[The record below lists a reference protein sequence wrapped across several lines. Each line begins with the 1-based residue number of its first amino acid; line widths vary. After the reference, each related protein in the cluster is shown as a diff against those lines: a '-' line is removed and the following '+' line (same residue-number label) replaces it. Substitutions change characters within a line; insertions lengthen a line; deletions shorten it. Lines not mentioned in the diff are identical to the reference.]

1 MVSRMS
7 SLVLT
12 LWVTFAS
19 PELSEAGPPLL
30 HSAGRE
36 GRSEQH
42 PAFFT
47 SSHAVTPCLSC
58 SQQHLPGNP
67 FPAAPRWSFKSF
79 ERLSL
84 KFLHRNH
91 CLMFTGGRGGS
102 QPVSNKGDLEDRAL
116 GSSQPWII
124 PSEVIFHHF
133 QHLFSVQLAE
143 VTVLKQTEG
152 NKDQA
157 THIY

>member
-1 MVSRMS
+1 MPRQQHFLLTSENPEEAAVQSVGQNTAFD
-7 SLVLT
+7 SLLHSEFGSPGHCGEQNEQPCAHT
-12 LWVTFAS
+12 LGHICIPRA
-19 PELSEAGPPLL
+19 LRAGPPLL

-47 SSHAVTPCLSC
+47 SFHAVTPCLSC

-91 CLMFTGGRGGS
+91 CLMFSGTQEGGGK
-102 QPVSNKGDLEDRAL
+102 PACL
-116 GSSQPWII
+116 
-124 PSEVIFHHF
+124 
-133 QHLFSVQLAE
+133 
-143 VTVLKQTEG
+143 
-152 NKDQA
+152 
-157 THIY
+157 

>member
-1 MVSRMS
+1 MKPCGFSHSGEAAPQSVGQSAAFDAQIALPVQLPRALWRAERAALS
-7 SLVLT
+7 PVLT
-12 LWVTFAS
+12 HSVTFAS
-19 PELSEAGPPLL
+19 PELPEAGPPLL

-67 FPAAPRWSFKSF
+67 FPAAPRWSFKRF

-91 CLMFTGGRGGS
+91 CLMFSTEHRREGGGKK
-102 QPVSNKGDLEDRAL
+102 PACL
-116 GSSQPWII
+116 
-124 PSEVIFHHF
+124 
-133 QHLFSVQLAE
+133 
-143 VTVLKQTEG
+143 
-152 NKDQA
+152 
-157 THIY
+157 